1 MRHSTRDSTLLQH
14 TLRHTHDRVNVM
26 FLPLF
31 VSSHLQLRP
40 QRHLE
45 VVAKSELR
53 PEDNL
58 KEEGGEGGEG
68 REEEGEEKRQK
79 EGGEK
84 GGDKEGKEEGEEEG
98 EEEGHARCVPYVCMS
113 S

>member
-68 REEEGEEKRQK
+68 REEEEEKRQK